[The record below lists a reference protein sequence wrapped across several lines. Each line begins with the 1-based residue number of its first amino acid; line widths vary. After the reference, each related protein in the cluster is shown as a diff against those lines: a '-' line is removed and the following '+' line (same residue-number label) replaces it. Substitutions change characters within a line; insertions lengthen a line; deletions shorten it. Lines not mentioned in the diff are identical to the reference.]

1 MPLSVI
7 HYVFFLFGEKL
18 TSRFPSV
25 NVRGCSPL
33 GKGDVGQLALGEDQI
48 SFFFFFMRKN
58 VAIPVWEM
66 VAPLLF
72 DWPKSMDAQRGSE
85 LAGNR

>member
-48 SFFFFFMRKN
+48 SFFFFY
-58 VAIPVWEM
+58 A
-66 VAPLLF
+66 
-72 DWPKSMDAQRGSE
+72 
-85 LAGNR
+85 

>member
-7 HYVFFLFGEKL
+7 HYVFFFIRGEA
-18 TSRFPSV
+18 
-25 NVRGCSPL
+25 NVTFSQCKRAWVFAVGEGGCGTTRSGRRP
-33 GKGDVGQLALGEDQI
+33 D
-48 SFFFFFMRKN
+48 FFLFFFMRKN